1 MTESHVWPRR
11 PAWFVISAVV
21 LLSLSALLVGAP
33 AESKTRGSKA
43 ESIKSQLVED
53 PSEARPKQRVVSLT
67 FKQLG
72 AWSAIKLR
80 GVDGAQTLYF
90 PIRADEVVV
99 AAKLRIAYDYSPA
112 LIPELSHLKISLNE
126 RFATVL
132 ALPKDKGVGNS
143 REIDIDPRWFFD
155 FNYLRFKLIGHYT
168 RECEDPFHSSL
179 WLTLSDVGRLEL
191 TLAPLSTV
199 NDLKYLPAP
208 FLDKRDNLPV
218 SLPFVFS
225 NNPSLG
231 TLRSAGVLASWFGL
245 QAGARGAQ
253 FSVKFNALPE
263 GNAVVFLQGNRSFE
277 GIKASAASSV
287 SIQTHPNN
295 PQAKLLV
302 VSGSTDEDLARA
314 ARAIALLAPTL
325 AGPSVT
331 VSKEN
336 ETAPRRPYDAPA
348 WVPVDRPV
356 RFGELV
362 RLEELRT
369 QGYFPEVI
377 RINYRVPPD
386 IFTWR
391 TPGTPLNLKYRATRL
406 PAHRSS
412 SLNVLVNSNLIRALA
427 IDEPYKTA
435 NEVPHVKDKIALRE
449 EFLTIPPYGLVGRD
463 QLQFAYHFDFPKE
476 GHCRNLPPDNLQ
488 GVIDPETTIDF
499 SEFPHYVA
507 LPNLTYFS
515 SLGFPFTR
523 MADLSETAVVL
534 PDNSNPDELGL
545 YLTLMGRMGEATAYP
560 ALRHTVIAASDID
573 KVAAKDLLII
583 GSAKSQSLMTK
594 WAERLPMVQNNGDR
608 YVREPDT
615 VWRPTYRWEQ
625 HDIQESLR
633 PKGSFTLTGTGSL
646 ATVMAFESP
655 LQPTRS
661 VVFLYADK
669 AVDLRKLSDALSDPE
684 RIASFQGDF
693 AVVDDKAVT
702 HTKVSPTYYLG
713 SLPLFSKVRWFFTDQ
728 PLLLGLVGL
737 IICMVMAALIFR
749 RIRPLSARRTREI
762 S

>member
-1 MTESHVWPRR
+1 M
-11 PAWFVISAVV
+11 ISAVLLLALSV
-21 LLSLSALLVGAP
+21 LMLSSP

-43 ESIKSQLVED
+43 DRINAKLPESQT
-53 PSEARPKQRVVSLT
+53 EARPKQRVVSLT

-132 ALPKDKGVGNS
+132 PLPKDKGVGNS

-168 RECEDPFHSSL
+168 RDCEDPFHSSL

-191 TLAPLSTV
+191 TLAPMSTV

-218 SLPFVFS
+218 SLPFVFG
-225 NNPSLG
+225 NNPSMG
-231 TLRSAGVLASWFGL
+231 TLRAAGVLASWFGQ

-253 FSVKFNALPE
+253 FPVQFNGLPD
-263 GNAVVFLQGNRSFE
+263 GNAVVFLQGGKSLE
-277 GIKASAASSV
+277 GIKASAASSI

-302 VSGSTDEDLARA
+302 MSGSTEDDLARA
-314 ARAIALLAPTL
+314 ARAIALFAPTL
-325 AGPSVT
+325 TGASVA

-336 ETAPRRPYDAPA
+336 EAAPRKPYDAPA
-348 WVPVDRPV
+348 WVPTDRPV

-362 RLEELRT
+362 RPEELRT

-386 IFTWR
+386 VFTWR
-391 TPGTPLNLKYRATRL
+391 TPGTPLKLKYRATRL
-406 PAHRSS
+406 PPHRSS
-412 SLNVLVNSNLIRALA
+412 SLNVSVNSNFIRALA
-427 IDEPYKTA
+427 IDEPYKATS
-435 NEVPHVKDKIALRE
+435 EGEYVKDKVTLRE
-449 EFLTIPPYGLVGRD
+449 EFLTIPPYGLAGRD
-463 QLQFAYHFDFPKE
+463 QLQFAYHFDFVKE
-476 GHCRNLPPDNLQ
+476 GQCRNLPPDNLL
-488 GVIDPETTIDF
+488 GTIDPETTIDF
-499 SEFPHYVA
+499 SDFPHYVA
-507 LPNLTYFS
+507 LPNLAYFS

-534 PDNSNPDELGL
+534 PDNPNPDELSL

-560 ALRHTVIAASDID
+560 ALRHTVITASDVD
-573 KVAAKDLLII
+573 KMAARDLLVV
-583 GSAKSQSLMTK
+583 GSGKSQSLMVK

-608 YVREPDT
+608 YVREPDAL
-615 VWRPTYRWEQ
+615 WRPTYRWEQ
-625 HDIQESLR
+625 QDIKESLR

-655 LQPTRS
+655 LQSTRS
-661 VVFLYADK
+661 VVFLYADR
-669 AVDLRKLSDALSDPE
+669 AVDLRKLTDALSDPE

-713 SLPLFSKVRWFFTDQ
+713 SLPFFSKVRWFFTDQ

-737 IICMVMAALIFR
+737 LICMIMAALIFR
-749 RIRPLSARRTREI
+749 RIRPFSAKRTRELN
-762 S
+762 

>member
-11 PAWFVISAVV
+11 PAWFVISAAV
-21 LLSLSALLVGAP
+21 LLALSALLVPTP
-33 AESKTRGSKA
+33 AEPKTRSSKA
-43 ESIKSQLVED
+43 ENIKNQLLED
-53 PSEARPKQRVVSLT
+53 QSEARPRQRVVSLT

-168 RECEDPFHSSL
+168 RDCEDPFHSSL
-179 WLTLSDVGRLEL
+179 WLTLSDAGRLEL
-191 TLAPLSTV
+191 TLAPLPTV
-199 NDLKYLPAP
+199 NDLKTLPAP

-218 SLPFVFS
+218 SLPFVFAS
-225 NNPSLG
+225 NPSLG
-231 TLRSAGVLASWFGL
+231 TLKAAGVLASWFGH
-245 QAGARGAQ
+245 QAGVRGAQ
-253 FSVKFNALPE
+253 FPVQLNGLPD
-263 GNAVVFLQGNRSFE
+263 GNAVVFLQGNRSIE
-277 GIKASAASSV
+277 GLKASAVSSV
-287 SIQTHPNN
+287 SIQTHPRN
-295 PQAKLLV
+295 PQARLLV

-314 ARAIALLAPTL
+314 ARAIALVAPTL

-331 VSKEN
+331 ISKEI
-336 ETAPRRPYDAPA
+336 EAAHRKLYDAPA
-348 WVPVDRPV
+348 WVPTDRPV
-356 RFGELV
+356 RLGELV
-362 RLEELRT
+362 RLEELRA

-386 IFTWR
+386 LFTWR

-412 SLNVLVNSNLIRALA
+412 SLNISVNSNFIRALA
-427 IDEPYKTA
+427 IDEPYKA
-435 NEVPHVKDKIALRE
+435 VNEGQYVKDKVALRE
-449 EFLTIPPYGLVGRD
+449 EYLTIPPYGLIGRD

-488 GVIDPETTIDF
+488 GAIDPETTIDY
-499 SEFPHYVA
+499 SDFPHYVA
-507 LPNLTYFS
+507 LPNLSYFS

-534 PDNSNPDELGL
+534 PDNPNPDELGL

-560 ALRHTVIAASDID
+560 ALRHTLIGASDVE
-573 KVAAKDLLII
+573 KMAAKDLLVI

-615 VWRPTYRWEQ
+615 VWRPGYRWEQ
-625 HDIQESLR
+625 QDVQESLQ
-633 PKGSFTLTGTGSL
+633 PKGGFTVTGTGNL
-646 ATVMAFESP
+646 AAVMAFESP
-655 LQPTRS
+655 LQSSRS

-669 AVDLRKLSDALSDPE
+669 ASDLRKLTDVLSDPE
-684 RIASFQGDF
+684 RIATIQGDF
-693 AVVDDKAVT
+693 AVVDDKVVS

-713 SLPLFSKVRWFFTDQ
+713 SLPFFSKVRWFFADQ
-728 PLLLGLVGL
+728 PLLLGLVGAL
-737 IICMVMAALIFR
+737 ICMVMAALIFR
-749 RIRPLSARRTREI
+749 RIRPAVARQVSEI
-762 S
+762 T